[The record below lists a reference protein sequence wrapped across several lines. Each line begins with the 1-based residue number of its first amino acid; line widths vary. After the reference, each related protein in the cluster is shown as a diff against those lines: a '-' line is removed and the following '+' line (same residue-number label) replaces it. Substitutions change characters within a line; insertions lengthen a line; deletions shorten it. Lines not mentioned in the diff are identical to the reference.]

1 MAITKGVA
9 DSKGGMRHLVAPATA
24 AAQMKNVKGA
34 GTIKIKISK
43 ILNKNWL
50 LVKCKL
56 MGTRISQA
64 GRLAGS
70 QRGLVA
76 AACGTNSGN
85 GIWCCVAASLIGS
98 GLHTK
103 ALQSLAGRKSL
114 RFSIMR

>member
-34 GTIKIKISK
+34 GMIKIKISK

-64 GRLAGS
+64 GR
-70 QRGLVA
+70 
-76 AACGTNSGN
+76 
-85 GIWCCVAASLIGS
+85 
-98 GLHTK
+98 K
-103 ALQSLAGRKSL
+103 AGRQVGIAVWSQL
-114 RFSIMR
+114 HAGLILVTGFGAAWQQA